1 MKNKLTLLLA
11 VLFFLAAIGLARAQ
25 SQALTGAGSTF
36 VTPLMSRWAADYQR
50 AHPGVSINYQSI
62 GSGGGIQQVRN
73 RTVDFGA
80 SDAAITDA
88 QLPQMPPLV
97 QVAEAAGPV
106 CLIYNLSGVSQ
117 PLHLTPAAIAGLFL
131 GTVTYWDD
139 RALTTANPGLH
150 LPHTPVLLTHRAD
163 GSGTTSILT
172 TYLAAVSPEWKQRV
186 GSGTAVNWPVGLG
199 GKGSEGVTE
208 LVRQSPGGLGY
219 VELAYALQH
228 HLPVA
233 AVQNRAGKFIAPSAA
248 ATAAALNASRAELAR
263 DVRTPIVNAAGDD
276 SYPIAG
282 LTFLLL
288 PKAARDAAH
297 QAALRGFV
305 HYVLTGGQA
314 IATSLGYAPL
324 PPAVQQIGLK
334 ALRQLP

>member
-1 MKNKLTLLLA
+1 MKHKLTLPFA
-11 VLFFLAAIGLARAQ
+11 FLFCISMFGATGAP

-80 SDAAITDA
+80 SDAALTDA
-88 QLPQMPPLV
+88 QLPQMPALV

-117 PLHLTPAAIAGLFL
+117 PLHLTPAAVAGLFM

-139 RALTTANPGLH
+139 RSLTAANPGLH
-150 LPHTPVLLTHRAD
+150 LPHTPVLLAHRAD

-233 AVQNRAGKFIAPSAA
+233 WVQNSAGKFIEPSAA
-248 ATAAALNASRAELAR
+248 ATAAALAASRDSLAR
-263 DVRTPIVNAAGDD
+263 DVRTPIVNPPGAA

-305 HYVLTGGQA
+305 HYVLTGGQS
-314 IATSLGYAPL
+314 IAASLGYAPL
-324 PPAVQQIGLK
+324 PPAIQQIGLRTLQK
-334 ALRQLP
+334 LP